1 MCDMRKTIYIRLL
14 AASMLAAFATACV
27 KDDTFNTG
35 LDTTEGRPCTVTL
48 NIGAAS
54 ASEITV
60 TRADNSLS
68 RLSSI
73 MIFVY
78 DATGTLC
85 QDVVEISN
93 PATNGSYSQPTNETL
108 YKVSFETTT
117 GEKQLLAVANYYS
130 DYWDLQKL
138 TNLRDEAEAG
148 TVSLVQLRDGIISLA
163 NNSLNYN
170 VEGDLNLPT
179 ITAPNQ
185 MLISGWNTGVKIARN
200 NQGNGIITH
209 YGDYGDEN
217 YSVAIKM
224 QRSMAR
230 IIFNIT
236 AEPQNAN
243 GVFYPSTFRVYNIP
257 KNSYLAADTRANADR
272 DSDNINNA
280 DGGITYTK
288 SALTNIDGLAEG
300 KYSFTFYIPENVQ
313 ETKEITQYNDRDMW
327 DSTGEAT
334 MPQDKKWSNAPANS
348 TFVVI
353 YGTFASNDGRYTGN
367 VNYTVHLGDF
377 SDAGSMG
384 NFSVERNCSY
394 TYNMSVLD
402 VNSIIVEARTE
413 IDENQN
419 GAEGDIYDAENCV
432 YNYILDAHYE
442 QVYLEYNLSDIA
454 KSITPYNTP
463 EELDKAIADRLVL
476 VIQSEA
482 MDHNANGVINK
493 RGSLKPYQIYV
504 DAITNGEDPADK
516 KSDILD
522 GAGTEGK
529 PTKGFDYK
537 WVEFYPQSGSQIS
550 SYPGVPSWNVD
561 HDLTPDP
568 YANYNPDADAET
580 LMDAYDVCVALGKAV
595 KKLKQAG
602 SIATGRNEDGI
613 IVSYVNKNGKYRYI
627 ARFTAFVNE
636 YYYYRHP
643 LTGDK
648 LITWSVLTNK
658 IPREMII
665 AMSTDV
671 SADGNSS
678 YSQIYSYISQL
689 SMQTFYNSR
698 NNTNLNAFGIETYNE
713 TPLTFKFGNPGV
725 YGTLDDSDGRS
736 NQIRLLSY
744 RPREDGSY
752 GSWNTYINVAQ
763 NGWYSTTSV
772 SHDGHKLNESAYQAV
787 NGDRYAYYACLSRN
801 RDLNGNGY
809 IDDNEVRWHLASVN
823 EYIRMGIGSGA
834 ISNAAQLYI
843 GDKSKMVKET
853 TTGAPNG
860 YPSKY
865 ISDGSL
871 YYTSS
876 ENGKRVYWAVEKG
889 SYGSI
894 DSYYDKSALPIR
906 CVRVLPAITA
916 GTQDA
921 SAIYGIKADPTVEK
935 YERNGMII
943 LNFKNRLM
951 DNLYRGYVEGSLG
964 PHNEDDDENSFYDG
978 IMVAKDYLR
987 DRFGFLETYK
997 LRDIIGADGTIYN
1010 PCETY
1015 SEGQYTGWRVP
1026 NLVEL
1031 SAMNAMSLL
1040 SECYD
1045 DGNSANQAACCTQ
1058 FSNQNVRFGFARSSL
1073 VFSPGANGDELDK
1086 RYRIRCVRDVPA
1098 ESMLLE

>member
-1 MCDMRKTIYIRLL
+1 MDNMRKTIYIRLL
-14 AASMLAAFATACV
+14 TASLMAAIATACA
-27 KDDTFNTG
+27 KDDTAVSG
-35 LDTTEGRPCTVTL
+35 LDTTEGIPCTVTL
-48 NIGAAS
+48 NIGASPAP
-54 ASEITV
+54 EITV
-60 TRADNSLS
+60 TRANNSLS

-78 DATGTLC
+78 NADGSSC
-85 QDVVEISN
+85 QQVVEISN
-93 PATNGSYSQPTNETL
+93 PGNNGNYSQPTIETL

-117 GEKQLLAVANYYS
+117 GEKQLLAVANYGN

-138 TNLRDEAEAG
+138 TYLRNAAENG
-148 TVSLVQLRDGIISLA
+148 TASLAQLRDGIISLA
-163 NNSLNYN
+163 NNELNYN
-170 VEGDLNLPT
+170 VEGNLNLPS

-185 MLISGWNTGVKIARN
+185 MLISGWNTGVVFAADS
-200 NQGNGIITH
+200 QGNGIVEN

-217 YSVAIKM
+217 YKVAIKM

-230 IIFNIT
+230 ITFNII
-236 AEPQNAN
+236 AEPQGAN
-243 GVFYPSTFRVYNIP
+243 GTFYPSTFIVYNVP
-257 KNSYLAADTRANADR
+257 KNSYLAADTRADANR

-288 SALTNIDGLAEG
+288 SAITNVGGLNED
-300 KYSFTFYIPENVQ
+300 KYSFQFYMPENVQ
-313 ETKEITQYNDRDMW
+313 ETVAIDNYNDREVW
-327 DSTGEAT
+327 NSPGSAT
-334 MPQDKKWSNAPANS
+334 MPQDKVWENAPQNS
-348 TFVVI
+348 TFIVI
-353 YGTFASNDGRYTGN
+353 NGTFSSNDGRVTGN

-377 SDAGSMG
+377 SNTGSMG
-384 NFSVERNCSY
+384 NFSVERNYSY

-402 VNSIIVEARTE
+402 VNNIVVEAQKG
-413 IDENQN
+413 DETKYQN
-419 GAEGDIYDAENCV
+419 GAEGDIYDAEKCV
-432 YNYILDAHYE
+432 YNYTLDAHYE
-442 QVYLEYNLSDIA
+442 QVYLEYDISDIA
-454 KSITPYNTP
+454 ESITTDNAS
-463 EELDKAIADRLVL
+463 ELDQAIADRLVL

-568 YANYNPDADAET
+568 YAKYNPDADAET

-595 KKLKQAG
+595 KKLKQEG

-613 IVSYVNKNGKYRYI
+613 IVSDVNKNGKHRYI

-853 TTGAPNG
+853 TTGDPNG
-860 YPSKY
+860 YPSEY

-906 CVRVLPAITA
+906 CVRVLPAIMA

-951 DNLYRGYVEGSLG
+951 DNLYRGYVEGSLD
-964 PHNEDDDENSFYDG
+964 PHNEDDDENSFYEG
-978 IMVAKDYLR
+978 IFVASDYLK
-987 DRFGFLETYK
+987 DRYGNILTYK
-997 LRDIIGADGTIYN
+997 LKDIIGVDGTIHN

-1058 FSNQNVRFGFARSSL
+1058 FSNQNVRYGFARSSL
-1073 VFSPGANGDELDK
+1073 VFSPGAKGTELENE
-1086 RYRIRCVRDVPA
+1086 YRIRCVRDIP
-1098 ESMLLE
+1098 SGSPLLE

>member
-1 MCDMRKTIYIRLL
+1 MLL
-14 AASMLAAFATACV
+14 
-27 KDDTFNTG
+27 G
-35 LDTTEGRPCTVTL
+35 
-48 NIGAAS
+48 
-54 ASEITV
+54 
-60 TRADNSLS
+60 
-68 RLSSI
+68 
-73 MIFVY
+73 
-78 DATGTLC
+78 
-85 QDVVEISN
+85 
-93 PATNGSYSQPTNETL
+93 
-108 YKVSFETTT
+108 
-117 GEKQLLAVANYYS
+117 
-130 DYWDLQKL
+130 
-138 TNLRDEAEAG
+138 
-148 TVSLVQLRDGIISLA
+148 
-163 NNSLNYN
+163 
-170 VEGDLNLPT
+170 
-179 ITAPNQ
+179 
-185 MLISGWNTGVKIARN
+185 
-200 NQGNGIITH
+200 
-209 YGDYGDEN
+209 
-217 YSVAIKM
+217 
-224 QRSMAR
+224 
-230 IIFNIT
+230 
-236 AEPQNAN
+236 
-243 GVFYPSTFRVYNIP
+243 
-257 KNSYLAADTRANADR
+257 
-272 DSDNINNA
+272 
-280 DGGITYTK
+280 
-288 SALTNIDGLAEG
+288 
-300 KYSFTFYIPENVQ
+300 
-313 ETKEITQYNDRDMW
+313 
-327 DSTGEAT
+327 
-334 MPQDKKWSNAPANS
+334 KKWSNAPQTS

-353 YGTFASNDGRYTGN
+353 SGTYSGNSTVDDNGTENSGDHAVTGDVQYTI
-367 VNYTVHLGDF
+367 HLGDF
-377 SDAGSMG
+377 SDLTG
-384 NFSVERNCSY
+384 NNGNYSVARNVSY
-394 TYNMSVLD
+394 TYKVSVTG
-402 VNSIIVEARTE
+402 VNKIVVEALTD
-413 IDENQN
+413 IENQP
-419 GAEGDIYDAENCV
+419 GAEGQIFTYDGSTYSYE
-432 YNYILDAHYE
+432 LDAHYE
-442 QVYLEYNLSDIA
+442 QLFLEYNLS
-454 KSITPYNTP
+454 SITSAVTQKLGTYNSNIKDA
-463 EELDKAIADRLVL
+463 EIDKAIADNLIL

-482 MDHNANGVINK
+482 MDYTHDGDDYTVQNK
-493 RGSLKPYQIYV
+493 RGTLRPYQIYA
-504 DAITNGEDPADK
+504 DAVQNKKDPTEAK
-516 KSDILD
+516 NNVWKGS
-522 GAGTEGK
+522 GTGIQ
-529 PTKGFDYK
+529 PTGGFDYQ
-537 WVEFYPQSGSQIS
+537 WIEFWPQTSGTELAA
-550 SYPGVPSWNVD
+550 YPGVSEWSRAST
-561 HDLTPDP
+561 LT
-568 YANYNPDADAET
+568 AAEENMVYGT
-580 LMDAYDVCVALGKAV
+580 AKGDTARLKDVYDVIVAMGKAV
-595 KKLKQAG
+595 KKIYING
-602 SIATGRNEDGI
+602 SMTPTGDTPNADGI
-613 IVSYVNKNGKYRYI
+613 CIVKDGDNYV

-636 YYYYRHP
+636 YYYYEHP
-643 LTGDK
+643 LTHAKVKSWD
-648 LITWSVLTNK
+648 VFVNK

-801 RDLNGNGY
+801 RDLNGNGS

-853 TTGAPNG
+853 TTGDPNG
-860 YPSKY
+860 YPSEY

-906 CVRVLPAITA
+906 CVRVLPAIMA

-951 DNLYRGYVEGSLG
+951 DNLYRGYVEGSLD
-964 PHNEDDDENSFYDG
+964 PHNEDDDENSFYEG
-978 IMVAKDYLR
+978 IFVASDYLK
-987 DRFGFLETYK
+987 DRYGNILTYK
-997 LRDIIGADGTIYN
+997 LKDIIGVDGTIHN

-1058 FSNQNVRFGFARSSL
+1058 FSNQNVRYGFARSSL
-1073 VFSPGANGDELDK
+1073 VFSPGAKGTELENE
-1086 RYRIRCVRDVPA
+1086 YRIRCVRDIP
-1098 ESMLLE
+1098 SGSPLLE